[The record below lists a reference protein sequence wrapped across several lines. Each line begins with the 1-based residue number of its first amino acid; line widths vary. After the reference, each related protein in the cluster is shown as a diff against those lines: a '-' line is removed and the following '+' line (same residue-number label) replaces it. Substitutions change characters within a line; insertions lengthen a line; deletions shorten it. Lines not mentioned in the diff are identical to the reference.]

1 MQELKAERKPHSAM
15 SIEEYVKWQDY
26 LFNSAKGDG
35 DCPKCNG
42 KGYIQ
47 KSRLEKGFWY
57 PDVYE
62 CECLSKTKNEIRI
75 KKSGL
80 ADVIERYT
88 FESFKTKEEWQ
99 KRLKASAEKFAEN
112 PGNWFYVGGQSG
124 CGKTH
129 ICTAIVKTLME
140 KGLESKYII
149 WTEEITKLKANKN
162 KDEEYRQLIE
172 PIETAKVLYI
182 DDFLKLPSGARST
195 PTQSDIMT
203 AFEIIN
209 YRYNNRGRLITIISS
224 EHTVEDLLYFDEA
237 LGSRIYEASKGSR
250 NIIKREDKRN
260 YRMGI

>member
-1 MQELKAERKPHSAM
+1 M
-15 SIEEYVKWQDY
+15 
-26 LFNSAKGDG
+26 
-35 DCPKCNG
+35 
-42 KGYIQ
+42 
-47 KSRLEKGFWY
+47 
-57 PDVYE
+57 
-62 CECLSKTKNEIRI
+62 
-75 KKSGL
+75 

-99 KRLKASAEKFAEN
+99 KRLKASAEKFTEN

-140 KGLESKYII
+140 KGFESKYII

-182 DDFLKLPSGARST
+182 DDFLKLPSGARSI

-237 LGSRIYEASKGSR
+237 LGSRIYETSKGSR